1 MKANGN
7 KKASTN
13 FEKLFGFYVLWFRLI
28 CVPIKSHKPSHIYTV
43 YSVLLTVN
51 TYTVIAAITAD
62 LFQYADDLEHVME
75 NFRVIFP
82 AVSAI
87 WVQLCMR

>member
-1 MKANGN
+1 
-7 KKASTN
+7 
-13 FEKLFGFYVLWFRLI
+13 
-28 CVPIKSHKPSHIYTV
+28 V